1 MKRIIRHGEQYTN
14 AIFLR
19 ECCNCGCQFE
29 YERKDVEKTYYDQRY
44 DMEFWYMSCPECG
57 DVTGFEKP
65 EPIRYEQS
73 KGEKQ

>member
-1 MKRIIRHGEQYTN
+1 MKRIIRHGEQYAN

-29 YERKDVEKTYYDQRY
+29 YERKDVEKIKYSQWDGV
-44 DMEFWYMSCPECG
+44 EFWYVACPECG
-57 DVTGFEKP
+57 DLTGLDKP

-73 KGEKQ
+73 KDEKQ

>member
-1 MKRIIRHGEQYTN
+1 MKRIIRHGEQYAN

-44 DMEFWYMSCPECG
+44 GILVHVLPGM
-57 DVTGFEKP
+57 
-65 EPIRYEQS
+65 R
-73 KGEKQ
+73 

>member
-1 MKRIIRHGEQYTN
+1 MKRIIRHGEQYAN

-19 ECCNCGCQFE
+19 ECGTCGCQFE
-29 YERKDVEKTYYDQRY
+29 YEREDVEKIKYSKWDGV
-44 DMEFWYMSCPECG
+44 EFWYVACPECD

>member
-1 MKRIIRHGEQYTN
+1 MKRIIRHGEQYAN

-19 ECCNCGCQFE
+19 ECGNCGCQFE
-29 YERKDVEKTYYDQRY
+29 YEREDVEKIHHSNWGDE
-44 DMEFWYMSCPECG
+44 EFWYMSFPECG

-65 EPIRYEQS
+65 EPIRHEQP